1 MEMQQTLTDFLIGN
15 ELDNIE
21 KEVVLNGRLKNF
33 KFKIKAITQS
43 QFSEMQKQCVVLDTK
58 GKKVRFDST
67 RFSIMTIVKGCIYPN
82 FRVDEFVKACGVT
95 LPEQCVVKKLLP
107 GEISELAKQI
117 MQLSGFDEDI
127 NEQVEEVKNS

>member
-67 RFSIMTIVKGCIYPN
+67 RFSIMTIVKGCTYPN
-82 FRVDEFVKACGVT
+82 FRQDEFVKACGVT
-95 LPEQCVVKKLLP
+95 LPEQCVTKKLLP

>member
-1 MEMQQTLTDFLIGN
+1 MIGN

-82 FRVDEFVKACGVT
+82 FRADEFVKACGVT
-95 LPEQCVVKKLLP
+95 LPEQCVVKNYCLVKFLNLQNKLCNCLVLMK
-107 GEISELAKQI
+107 ILTNK
-117 MQLSGFDEDI
+117 L
-127 NEQVEEVKNS
+127 KK

>member
-82 FRVDEFVKACGVT
+82 FRQDEFVKACGVT
-95 LPEQCVVKKLLP
+95 LPEQCVAKKLLP

-127 NEQVEEVKNS
+127 NEQVEEVKNF